1 VLELLKLRSQQNQLH
16 LPKMPRPKR
25 DIQAVAQETLTPPD
39 VLPTSQ
45 TIARVRQAA
54 GNNLYLLE
62 LPSTETLLA
71 ELPARF
77 RSTIWI
83 KRGSFV
89 LVDTTSLAD
98 RDNKLGGEIVNVVR
112 DEKAWRKMA
121 YWPSGFPA
129 KVSPYA
135 ADSDDE
141 GPKMPPSDSEDEQT

>member
-1 VLELLKLRSQQNQLH
+1 
-16 LPKMPRPKR
+16 MPRPKR
-25 DIQAVAQETLTPPD
+25 DIQAVAQETVTPPE

-45 TIARVRQAA
+45 IIARVKQAA
-54 GNNLYLLE
+54 GNNLYHLE
-62 LPSTETLLA
+62 LPSKEMILA

-89 LVDTTSLAD
+89 LVDTSSLAD

-112 DEKAWRKMA
+112 DEKLWRKTS
-121 YWPSGFPA
+121 YWPCEFPA
-129 KVSPYA
+129 KTSSYA
-135 ADSDDE
+135 TDSDDE